1 MRKGFKSFGIILSII
16 ILFSG
21 CSSRVEVQENEKD
34 IASIEESIEEET
46 QNEDSKEEANEGE
59 DIKSQEDTK
68 TSGEDVKDKS
78 SSSKTEE
85 VKEAKSQVPQTS
97 DLKDKEVPS
106 PAKPQSN
113 TIEVKPK
120 EAPKVETPTVQQH
133 KPEEKKQEE
142 ATPRGEFKD
151 GTHTGSGSG
160 HDGDIKVRVVVENG
174 YIKSIDVLSHE
185 DTKNIAENAFSSL
198 RSSIINSQTA
208 DVNVVSGATY
218 SSKGFIEGVK
228 KALN

>member
-16 ILFSG
+16 IIFSG

-34 IASIEESIEEET
+34 IASIEESLEEKT
-46 QNEDSKEEANEGE
+46 QNEDSKDEANEVE
-59 DIKSQEDTK
+59 NIKSQEDTK
-68 TSGEDVKDKS
+68 KPEEDVKDKS
-78 SSSKTEE
+78 SSSRPEE
-85 VKEAKSQVPQTS
+85 VKEEKSQVHQTS
-97 DLKDKEVPS
+97 NLKDKEVPS
-106 PAKPQSN
+106 STKPKSN
-113 TIEVKPK
+113 TLEVKSN
-120 EAPKVETPTVQQH
+120 EAPKVEPASAQQP

-142 ATPRGEFKD
+142 TTPRGKFKD

-174 YIKSIDVLSHE
+174 YITGIDVTSHE